1 MHTNDL
7 IICLQLAGVMHLG
20 LLCAGFTMP
29 RVVSLRQH
37 LAPVPIFVRRLF
49 WVYYTFIGLCL
60 IGFGALT
67 FIFAPQLAAGSPLAR
82 ALCGF
87 FALFWLLRL
96 AVALFVLDVR
106 PYLTSGWLRLGY
118 HATNIVFSIFPMVY
132 AWAALRP

>member
-1 MHTNDL
+1 MNTNDL
-7 IICLQLAGVMHLG
+7 TICLRLAGVLHLG
-20 LLCAGFTMP
+20 LLCAGLTMS

-37 LAPVPIFVRRLF
+37 LTLVPIFVRRLF

-60 IGFGALT
+60 IGFGLLT
-67 FIFAPQLAAGSPLAR
+67 FAFAPQLAAGSGLAR

-96 AVALFVLDVR
+96 AVALWVLDAR

-118 HATNIVFSIFPMVY
+118 HATNIVFSLLPMVY